1 MKRSDIG
8 VGHIARISLIEQQ
21 NINPGWK
28 STLGCVAHVCSMHIS
43 LVPDPDR
50 KHDSLM
56 LNAGRTEDF
65 MPGVFDLLLWGS
77 LWL

>member
-1 MKRSDIG
+1 
-8 VGHIARISLIEQQ
+8 
-21 NINPGWK
+21 
-28 STLGCVAHVCSMHIS
+28 MHIS

-65 MPGVFDLLLWGS
+65 MPGVFDLLL
-77 LWL
+77 

>member
-1 MKRSDIG
+1 
-8 VGHIARISLIEQQ
+8 
-21 NINPGWK
+21 
-28 STLGCVAHVCSMHIS
+28 
-43 LVPDPDR
+43 
-50 KHDSLM
+50 M